1 MRGAAEPTH
10 MSVLSRLI
18 QSLIDAPEMFL
29 DVAAQGPIQAILVVF
44 GALFVGVAV
53 LVFGLLA
60 LAAIV
65 KLFTP
70 SSSPVRRRPAE

>member
-1 MRGAAEPTH
+1 
-10 MSVLSRLI
+10 MSIASRLV
-18 QSLIDAPEMFL
+18 QSLLEFPGMIA

-44 GALFVGVAV
+44 GALFIGAAG

-65 KLFTP
+65 KLLTP
-70 SSSPVRRRPAE
+70 SSSPGRRHSAE